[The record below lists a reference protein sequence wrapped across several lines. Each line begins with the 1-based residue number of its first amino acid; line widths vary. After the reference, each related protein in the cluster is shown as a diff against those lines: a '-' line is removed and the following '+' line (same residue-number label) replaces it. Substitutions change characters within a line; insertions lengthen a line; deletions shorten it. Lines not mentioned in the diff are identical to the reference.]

1 MYMNCAAVD
10 IVGAEPSGDGE
21 SGEEGISSAQAALA
35 GLPDLYVANL
45 KSINDCMTKETT
57 DSVFDNPGDD
67 VIYGDDVSPAS
78 ASSGDQSQCIG
89 VGRKPSDDVS
99 SSSSPSSPSPED
111 APSFSSSPGTEDA
124 PSASSSPSPEDVL
137 LSFSSQITEDVPSS
151 PDSPSPGDVWSP
163 SSSLTTEDA
172 PSSSDSPSFD
182 DGQWHG
188 DDQQGRQSNGDSG
201 SMKPGACNDGQ
212 YRPRCWS
219 NPSSSDDGSKPVTTD
234 ISDAKPSPDD
244 QAMPVANVPMEN
256 TPMENDNVPMDNMP
270 MDNTANVD
278 ESQPTDA
285 PSQLSY
291 TTMTSNDDDYTY
303 EDDEASNPDSYGYE
317 DFDPQEFGFRRQT
330 PRSSTPASEEP
341 TPFPDPDADFF
352 DDVNEDDL
360 IPGIEKI
367 SDDTTAYII
376 VKQPSTTY
384 SGALPTATPLY
395 DADGFPLVLNS
406 PFESPDSGILLVP
419 GPRPVSSSSP
429 SLAAPAVS
437 SAHAVQA
444 GELHGFVFP
453 TVHIG
458 PKLSS
463 AGSTTT
469 DDLLS
474 TDSATATSDTLET
487 DLPSTTSEGDW
498 WSALSNLDVTTD
510 TPTPEPIAVIATPIA
525 LTVPVQTLVGP
536 PLSQEAPPESNAPL
550 SIPDD
555 ELDFQESPF
564 DEPAALTPPVGAL
577 PVVPAVFVPSP
588 IVTPTTLVHL
598 VMTGFVKSTHV
609 PFSALNDDF
618 GFEESPFDEPAAL
631 IPHVSVLPGVLA
643 EAVPLLS
650 TSTPTTLVQLVMTGF
665 PKPIDTPV
673 PADDFDFEESS
684 SPPNEPAALVF
695 TISNIIVESAATMP
709 TPTTLVHLVMTGH
722 AKATDTPTRT
732 ISGSSLPIISQESS
746 TSAAILVN
754 PLRPIDDNS
763 ESSAL
768 GSQQNGLSNQDIGE
782 PWGSD
787 AANINDD
794 DFPDSPESYYNLLPA
809 PKDVYDNSPV
819 PDSDDISYSDDS
831 SYSND
836 LSYSDD
842 SPYSDDLPYPD
853 DSSYSEDLPDWWGDV
868 PKYDARQAEQ
878 TTQPSVCTGVRTITH
893 YVRPDAQWYAEHTP
907 PPSFSGVPGTDSPAD
922 CVDPQWNCGGCQ
934 SPDRCVKINSC
945 TRSCTRLPYTSVYW
959 EHATA
964 TVTVHATPTGPT
976 GGGYSQAPA
985 APQGDAC
992 PTSPVPYATGN
1003 PADYLPCR
1011 PGSFL
1016 CKSPTQFY
1024 TCGQFDNNGWT
1035 YGALRDVAAG
1045 MTCNPNLSQG
1055 SAKRAVNKRQL
1066 SDGDLDTAFGFSQG
1080 GDGGDG
1086 IDADAQGLLESS
1098 VSLDTPTSQS
1108 QYEWPENWYDN
1119 VAQLVDDGMAVG
1131 ETDMRGDSDT
1141 RVGGDGTDVDAESL
1155 FGGSVNSL
1163 LQGLKTSNLGY
1174 VRKFLARALPRIRQL
1189 IPSTFLNSYGFT
1201 GYPQTSTFETGDD
1214 VHAGEDYYQPDL
1226 EGADCE
1232 DQPKKRQIPSAPL
1245 ANAGVTG
1252 EMHIWTD
1259 GVETPQGPGT
1269 QPLASDTNLNVGDAG
1284 DGVDVDPTTFFGAE
1298 PPSYDDTWGVDD
1310 TAEAPAPVHVLQPR
1324 PRPYPVVK
1332 PFAAQ
1337 APAQPVAAHVPA
1349 NPVVKTPLK
1358 PVAKTHAIPVAKAQ
1372 PKLQPPVQPAQH
1384 IQPPIRPKPTL
1395 PSSPHIPSDQTVQK
1409 RQDDS
1414 SFIYIGTDGGLDGE
1428 SDAAAVTSLF
1438 GDEPANYDQTYG
1450 VMDAADAAKQSQ
1462 LPNMFLPKLTPPLV
1476 NPQKPKG
1483 QIPQQAQGVGINT
1496 PLVNPLRP
1504 TRSANLNPGTTLMPV
1519 YNASSRAN
1527 TSLPPPIPAT
1537 TPLAT
1542 PNAAANIFDT
1552 FQGPGPVLPPGM
1564 SVIQPNANA
1573 VPTPTPAPGMV
1584 SALQPSTFGGPG
1596 KVPGWQE
1603 GDDDL
1608 AWPPIAQ
1615 PGYEGKPGEVVKDVS
1630 SGDEGWVWFDEED
1643 SGKDASSA
1651 GTMGNGEGRGEGM
1664 RAKRQSCPLVP
1675 GGHYRDDR
1683 YERL

>member
-10 IVGAEPSGDGE
+10 IVGAEPSGEGE
-21 SGEEGISSAQAALA
+21 SGEEGSTSAQAALA
-35 GLPDLYVANL
+35 RLPDLYVANL

-57 DSVFDNPGDD
+57 DPVFENPGDD

-89 VGRKPSDDVS
+89 VGRKPGDDAS
-99 SSSSPSSPSPED
+99 SSSSSSSSSTEDTSSPS
-111 APSFSSSPGTEDA
+111 SN
-124 PSASSSPSPEDVL
+124 
-137 LSFSSQITEDVPSS
+137 QITEDIPSS
-151 PDSPSPGDVWSP
+151 PESSSSGEVWSP
-163 SSSLTTEDA
+163 SSSPTTGDV
-172 PSSSDSPSFD
+172 PSSSSSPRFD

-201 SMKPGACNDGQ
+201 SMKPVACNDGH
-212 YRPRCWS
+212 YDPKCWS
-219 NPSSSDDGSKPVTTD
+219 NPSSSDDGSKPVTSD
-234 ISDAKPSPDD
+234 VSDAKPSPND
-244 QAMPVANVPMEN
+244 QAMPVANMPMEN
-256 TPMENDNVPMDNMP
+256 APMENDNVPMDNMP
-270 MDNTANVD
+270 MDGMPMDTTANVD
-278 ESQPTDA
+278 GSPQPTDES
-285 PSQLSY
+285 SQSSY

-303 EDDEASNPDSYGYE
+303 EDDEAGNTDSYGYD

-330 PRSSTPASEEP
+330 PRSSTPTSEEP
-341 TPFPDPDADFF
+341 TPFPDVDANSL
-352 DDVNEDDL
+352 DDANENDL
-360 IPGIEKI
+360 IPGFEKI

-376 VKQPSTTY
+376 VEQPSTTY

-406 PFESPDSGILLVP
+406 PFDSPDSDILLVP

-429 SLAAPAVS
+429 FVATPAVS

-463 AGSTTT
+463 PGSTTT

-474 TDSATATSDTLET
+474 TESATVTSDLLET

-498 WSALSNLDVTTD
+498 WSALSALDVTTD
-510 TPTPEPIAVIATPIA
+510 TPTPEPIAVTATPIA

-536 PLSQEAPPESNAPL
+536 PLSQETPPEFNAPL
-550 SIPDD
+550 STPDD

-577 PVVPAVFVPSP
+577 PVVPAVVVPSP
-588 IVTPTTLVHL
+588 TVTPTTLVHL

-618 GFEESPFDEPAAL
+618 GFEE
-631 IPHVSVLPGVLA
+631 
-643 EAVPLLS
+643 PLLS

-665 PKPIDTPV
+665 PNTPV
-673 PADDFDFEESS
+673 PADDFGFEEPP
-684 SPPNEPAALVF
+684 SPPDEPAALVF
-695 TISNIIVESAATMP
+695 TISNILVEPAATMP

-722 AKATDTPTRT
+722 AKATDTPTPT
-732 ISGSSLPIISQESS
+732 ISGSPLPIISQESS

-794 DFPDSPESYYNLLPA
+794 DFPDSLESYYNLLLA
-809 PKDVYDNSPV
+809 PKDVYDNLPAS
-819 PDSDDISYSDDS
+819 DSNDVSYSDDS
-831 SYSND
+831 SYAND
-836 LSYSDD
+836 LSYLDD

-1098 VSLDTPTSQS
+1098 GSLDTPTSQS

-1119 VAQLVDDGMAVG
+1119 VAQLADDGMAVG

-1141 RVGGDGTDVDAESL
+1141 RVGGDGTDVDAEAL

-1174 VRKFLARALPRIRQL
+1174 VGKFLARALPRIRQL
-1189 IPSTFLNSYGFT
+1189 IPSAFLNSYGFT

-1232 DQPKKRQIPSAPL
+1232 DKLKKRQIPSAPL

-1284 DGVDVDPTTFFGAE
+1284 DGVDVDPTAFFGAE

-1324 PRPYPVVK
+1324 PRPHPVVK

-1349 NPVVKTPLK
+1349 KPVVKTPLK

-1372 PKLQPPVQPAQH
+1372 PNLQPPVQPAQH

-1395 PSSPHIPSDQTVQK
+1395 PSSPHIPSSQTVQK

-1450 VMDAADAAKQSQ
+1450 VMDAADAAKQLQ
-1462 LPNMFLPKLTPPLV
+1462 VPNMFLPKLTLPLV
-1476 NPQKPKG
+1476 NPQRPGAVRPNG
-1483 QIPQQAQGVGINT
+1483 QIQGVGGVINT

-1527 TSLPPPIPAT
+1527 TSLPTPNPQPFPA
-1537 TPLAT
+1537 AAAA
-1542 PNAAANIFDT
+1542 PNAAANIFGA

-1573 VPTPTPAPGMV
+1573 VPTPTPAPGIV
-1584 SALQPSTFGGPG
+1584 SALRPSTFGGPG
-1596 KVPGWQE
+1596 KVPVWQE

-1630 SGDEGWVWFDEED
+1630 SGDEGWVWFDDED

-1651 GTMGNGEGRGEGM
+1651 GTMGSGDGRGEGR

-1675 GGHYRDDR
+1675 VGYYRDDR